1 MRKTCLNHFHKNHW
15 VRCDHFNSQQM
26 ESKSV
31 VKFVLYW
38 SPFSTFRC
46 NFRPKGYTC
55 TFFYDRKKTR
65 KKKKQCILYLVWCE
79 KHTCRSRDSKGKQTS
94 QSCLS
99 SNFIFKAVKRCSLV
113 LRTRSVKEYVFP
125 WTFLQDDS
133 KTIWFP
139 FENSRP
145 GVDAVVPFNL
155 GRYKTQH
162 IYFAYVQDVQVLNI
176 SMRSRIGIVHLRN
189 ISWRC
194 LGGVNSVQW
203 QVV

>member
-1 MRKTCLNHFHKNHW
+1 MITLTRNKWKAKVLLNLFYTEALFLHSGVILDQKVIHA
-15 VRCDHFNSQQM
+15 
-26 ESKSV
+26 
-31 VKFVLYW
+31 
-38 SPFSTFRC
+38 PFSMIV
-46 NFRPKGYTC
+46 
-55 TFFYDRKKTR
+55 KKQE
-65 KKKKQCILYLVWCE
+65 KKKQCILYLVWCE

-162 IYFAYVQDVQVLNI
+162 IYFVYVQDVQVLNI

>member
-1 MRKTCLNHFHKNHW
+1 M
-15 VRCDHFNSQQM
+15 
-26 ESKSV
+26 
-31 VKFVLYW
+31 
-38 SPFSTFRC
+38 
-46 NFRPKGYTC
+46 
-55 TFFYDRKKTR
+55 
-65 KKKKQCILYLVWCE
+65 YLVWCE
-79 KHTCRSRDSKGKQTS
+79 KHTCRSRVSKGKQTS

-125 WTFLQDDS
+125 WAFLQDDS

-162 IYFAYVQDVQVLNI
+162 IYILYTFKMFKFLIFQCDRELESYIWETLAGAAWAELTQFSDKWFKKVLFTYN
-176 SMRSRIGIVHLRN
+176 SSLNSFYMHLK
-189 ISWRC
+189 I
-194 LGGVNSVQW
+194 
-203 QVV
+203 

>member
-1 MRKTCLNHFHKNHW
+1 MTTLTRNKWKAKVLLNLF
-15 VRCDHFNSQQM
+15 
-26 ESKSV
+26 
-31 VKFVLYW
+31 
-38 SPFSTFRC
+38 
-46 NFRPKGYTC
+46 YTETLFLHSGVILDQKVIHG

-65 KKKKQCILYLVWCE
+65 RKKQCILYLVWCE
-79 KHTCRSRDSKGKQTS
+79 KHTPCRSRDSKGKQTS

-99 SNFIFKAVKRCSLV
+99 SNFIFKAVERCSLV
-113 LRTRSVKEYVFP
+113 LRIRSVKEYVFP
-125 WTFLQDDS
+125 WAFLQDDS

-162 IYFAYVQDVQVLNI
+162 IYFGYVQDVQVLNI

-194 LGGVNSVQW
+194 LGGVNSVQ
-203 QVV
+203 